1 LVAYSRTGQ
10 TFSKPHIKPTDTLL
24 PRLIQYL
31 VQNSNRMHLSFHG
44 AAQTVTGS
52 KHLISLKNGKQLL
65 LDCGLFQG
73 MGRQTDD
80 LNNHFG
86 FDAAAISYLVLSHAH
101 IDHSGAIPKL
111 YKEGFR
117 GPVFCTPATADLTE
131 ILLMD
136 SAEIQRSD
144 AKYINKKR
152 TRKGLPLFE
161 PMYSIDDARSC
172 LELFKPVAYGGWFEI
187 DENIK
192 VLFTDAGHII
202 GSAAVSL
209 EIKEDETTT
218 RIMFSGDVGRYNDAI
233 LKAPE
238 AFPQAD
244 YLILESTYGD
254 TLHEDVHEAKT
265 TLLQWIEKTCIA
277 KGGKLIIPA
286 FSVGRTQELLYALN
300 QLENENKLPPIL
312 YFVDSP
318 LSLEATE
325 VVKSHPENFNN
336 HVQDVLRHDKNPFHF
351 RGLTYIKTAYESKQL
366 NFLKSP
372 CVIISSSGMAE
383 AGRVKHHIKNNI
395 SDARNT
401 ILMVGYASP
410 WSLAGKLMAGVKEV
424 DIYGDDYTVQAEVGC
439 MKSMSAHGDYEDLMR
454 FLSCQDERTVKQLFV
469 VHGEYDTQQKFA
481 ETLQSKGF
489 KVAIPAMHER
499 FEL

>member
-1 LVAYSRTGQ
+1 MQLA
-10 TFSKPHIKPTDTLL
+10 
-24 PRLIQYL
+24 
-31 VQNSNRMHLSFHG
+31 FHG

-73 MGRQTDD
+73 MGRQTDE
-80 LNNHFG
+80 LNAHFH
-86 FDAAAISYLVLSHAH
+86 FDAAAVSYLVLSHAH
-101 IDHSGAIPKL
+101 IDHSGLIPKL

-117 GPVFCTPATADLTE
+117 GPVFCTPATADLAA

-136 SAEIQRSD
+136 SAAIQQSD

-152 TRKGLPLFE
+152 ARKGLPPFE
-161 PMYSIDDARSC
+161 PMYSANDVTAC
-172 LELFKPVAYGGWFEI
+172 LELFKTVDYGSWFDI
-187 DENIK
+187 DDDIK
-192 VLFTDAGHII
+192 LLFTDAGHII

-209 EIKEDETTT
+209 RLKERETTT
-218 RIMFSGDVGRYNDAI
+218 HLTFSGDVGRYNDAI

-238 AFPQAD
+238 TFPQAN

-254 TLHEDVHEAKT
+254 TLHDDVHDATKT
-265 TLLQWIEKTCIA
+265 LRHWIEKTCIQ

-300 QLENENKLPPIL
+300 SLEQEKSLPAVA
-312 YFVDSP
+312 YYVDSP
-318 LSLEATE
+318 LSREATD

-336 HVQDVLRHDKNPFHF
+336 TVQELLRHDSDPFQF
-351 RGLTYIKTAYESKQL
+351 RGLTYIKTADESKQL
-366 NFLKSP
+366 NFLKDP

-395 SDARNT
+395 GDAKNT

-410 WSLAGKLMAGVKEV
+410 WSLAGKLMAGVKQV
-424 DIYGDDYTVQAEVGC
+424 DIYGDDYAVQAEVGR
-439 MKSMSAHGDYEDLMR
+439 MKSMSAHGDYEDLLR
-454 FLSCQDERTVKQLFV
+454 FVSGQDVQKVKKLFL
-469 VHGEYDTQQKFA
+469 VHGEPGVQQQFA
-481 ETLQSKGF
+481 KTLTANGF
-489 KVAIPAMHER
+489 DVAIPAMHER
-499 FEL
+499 VEL